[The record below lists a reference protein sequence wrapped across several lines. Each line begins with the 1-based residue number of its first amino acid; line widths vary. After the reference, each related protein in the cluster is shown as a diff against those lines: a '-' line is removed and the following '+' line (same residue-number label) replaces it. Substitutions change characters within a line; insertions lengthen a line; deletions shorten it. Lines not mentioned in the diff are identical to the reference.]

1 MRSRA
6 PQLLAFTAAVLIFQA
21 TGAAQI
27 MVRPT
32 PEPIITA
39 ENEVWYLNGDPITFA
54 GNIYYPTGPD
64 IYFKPYEMVRSGDFN
79 GVPLYSR
86 TTIEPWSI
94 LYIPL
99 PGRLMKPYERRRTG
113 ELVGTVGSSLPSFP
127 VVHSLT
133 ESEYALPQAPTSPM
147 IGATVYER
155 SGLPVIVVE
164 VQPAA
169 PVPTATAGSAP
180 EVPTPPPGPLVSAK
194 LPEGLDGMFIEYR
207 DRRWF
212 VSGKAQELDTSQFV
226 VIGDYRGFPVYRKG
240 DDERTIYVAV
250 AKSARE
256 LVAPYSAR

>member
-6 PQLLAFTAAVLIFQA
+6 PQLLAFTAAILIFQA

-32 PEPIITA
+32 PDPIVTA
-39 ENEVWYLNGDPITFA
+39 ESETWYLNGNPITFA

-64 IYFKPYEMVRSGDFN
+64 IYFKPYEMVRSGDYN

-94 LYIPL
+94 VYVPL
-99 PGRLMKPYERRRTG
+99 PGRVMKPYERRRTG

-147 IGATVYER
+147 LGATVYER
-155 SGLPVIVVE
+155 SQLPVVVVE
-164 VQPAA
+164 VQAPA

-180 EVPTPPPGPLVSAK
+180 EAPPGPLVSAK
-194 LPEGLDGMFIEYR
+194 LPEGLDGIFIEYR

-212 VSGKAQELDTSQFV
+212 ASGHAQELDTSQFV
-226 VIGDYRGFPVYRKG
+226 MVGDYRGFAVYRKG

>member
-6 PQLLAFTAAVLIFQA
+6 PQLLAVTAAILIFQA

-32 PEPIITA
+32 PDPIVTA
-39 ENEVWYLNGDPITFA
+39 ESETWYLNGDPITFA

-64 IYFKPYEMVRSGDFN
+64 IYFKPYEMVRSGDYN

-94 LYIPL
+94 VYIPL

-133 ESEYALPQAPTSPM
+133 ESEYALPQAATSPM
-147 IGATVYER
+147 LGATVYER
-155 SGLPVIVVE
+155 TQLPIVVVE
-164 VQPAA
+164 VQRPT
-169 PVPTATAGSAP
+169 PVPTATAGTAP
-180 EVPTPPPGPLVSAK
+180 EPPPGPLVSAK
-194 LPEGLDGMFIEYR
+194 LPEGLDGIFIEYR

-212 VSGKAQELDTSQFV
+212 ASGHAQELDTSQFLMV
-226 VIGDYRGFPVYRKG
+226 GDYRGFAVYRKG

-256 LVAPYSAR
+256 LVAPYSVR

>member
-6 PQLLAFTAAVLIFQA
+6 PQLLAVTAAILIFQA

-32 PEPIITA
+32 PDPIVTA
-39 ENEVWYLNGDPITFA
+39 ESETWYLNGNPITFA

-64 IYFKPYEMVRSGDFN
+64 IYFKPYEMVRSGDYN

-94 LYIPL
+94 VYVPL
-99 PGRLMKPYERRRTG
+99 PGRVMKPYERRRTG

-133 ESEYALPQAPTSPM
+133 EAEYALAQAPTSPM
-147 IGATVYER
+147 LGATVYER
-155 SGLPVIVVE
+155 SQLPVLVVE
-164 VQPAA
+164 VQPPA

-180 EVPTPPPGPLVSAK
+180 EAPPGPLVSAK
-194 LPEGLDGMFIEYR
+194 LPEGLDGIFIEYR

-212 VSGKAQELDTSQFV
+212 ASGHAQELDTSQFV
-226 VIGDYRGFPVYRKG
+226 MVGDYRGFAVYRKG

-256 LVAPYSAR
+256 LVAPYSVR

>member
-39 ENEVWYLNGDPITFA
+39 ESETWYLNGGPITFA

-94 LYIPL
+94 VYIPL
-99 PGRLMKPYERRRTG
+99 PGRMMKPYERRRTG

-133 ESEYALPQAPTSPM
+133 ESEYALAQAPTSPM
-147 IGATVYER
+147 LSETVYER
-155 SGLPVIVVE
+155 SRLPIVVVE
-164 VQPAA
+164 VQRPE
-169 PVPTATAGSAP
+169 PVPTATAGTAP
-180 EVPTPPPGPLVSAK
+180 EPPSSPPGPLVSAK
-194 LPEGLDGMFIEYR
+194 LPEGLDGIFIEYR

-212 VSGKAQELDTSQFV
+212 ASGHAQELDTSQFV
-226 VIGDYRGFPVYRKG
+226 VVGDYRGFPVYRKG

-250 AKSARE
+250 AKTARE
-256 LVAPYSAR
+256 LIAPYSVR